1 MNPLQSDSRLILY
14 LDVKSPYAYLAKDEA
29 KELEH
34 LFDITIDWRP
44 LTLNIPSFLGSARV
58 NERREVVEESRT
70 PRQWQAVRYA
80 YYDVKRYARLR
91 ETLVYGPRKVWDT
104 TNTHLGWLYAKQRSR
119 NCLMNY
125 LDDVYER
132 FWKRDFDPEDLSQV
146 ESALQNA
153 GCDTGDFSEYTT
165 GAGRDRLDALQ
176 RALAEG
182 GIFGVP
188 TFVIDGEILFGRE
201 HMPRIKWI
209 LGGRHG
215 RPPDVEYQLLEQ
227 NG

>member
-29 KELEH
+29 KELERM
-34 LFDITIDWRP
+34 FDINIDWRP

-58 NERREVVEESRT
+58 NEHREVVEENRT

-132 FWKRDFDPEDLSQV
+132 FWKRNFDPEDLSQV

-153 GCDTGDFSEYTT
+153 GCETGDFSEYAATE
-165 GAGRDRLDALQ
+165 GRDRLEALQ
-176 RALAEG
+176 RALPEA

-188 TFVIDGEILFGRE
+188 TFVVDGEVLFGRE
-201 HMPRIKWI
+201 HLPRINWI
-209 LGGRHG
+209 LNGRNG
-215 RPPDVEYQLLEQ
+215 KSPDVAYELLELTA
-227 NG
+227 